1 MYPAVHA
8 AATPDKPAVIVAGT
22 DQLLT
27 YGQLETRSCQL
38 ANAFRDA
45 GLVEGDVVA
54 LLSTNAAEIFEVYW
68 ACLRS
73 GLYLTPINS
82 HLAVPEVAYV
92 VDDCDAKALVV
103 SADLSDIAAELV
115 GSVPKVETF
124 LSYGGAVT
132 GYGNY
137 EAFVASGSPTA
148 PSDQPRGAD
157 MLYSSG
163 TTGRPKGV
171 KPPLPSRQVGDPGDP
186 YVAVFGGG
194 YSMGPDSVYL
204 SPAPL
209 YHAAPLRFGMVIQ
222 SLGGT
227 VITTRKFDPEQ
238 CLSIIDEYGVTHSQ
252 WVPTHFVRLL
262 RLPRG
267 VRESY
272 DLTSQTHAIHAAAPC
287 PVEVKKEMM
296 AWFGPILHE
305 YYASTEA
312 NGITMIGPDEWADK
326 PGSVGKAKLGIVH
339 VCGDDGT
346 EVSQGETGLVY
357 FEREA
362 MPFAY
367 HKDPGKTESVQHPSH
382 PNWSTCG
389 DIGFL
394 DEEGFLFLRDRKAF
408 TIISGGVN
416 IYPQEI
422 EDCLVLH
429 PDVFDVAVV
438 GIPDP
443 EFGESVLAVVQ
454 LASGVRAGQEVSDRL
469 IAHLRSG
476 IAGYKVPRRIEFA
489 ESLPRTPTG
498 KLVKRELQQKYS
510 SLVVSPSASAE
521 PVTQ

>member
-8 AATPDKPAVIVAGT
+8 AVTPDKPAVILAGT
-22 DQLLT
+22 DQRLT
-27 YGQLETRSCQL
+27 YAELETRSCRL

-45 GLVEGDVVA
+45 GLVEGDIVA
-54 LLSTNAAEIFEVYW
+54 VLSTNAIEIFEVYW

-92 VDDCDAKALVV
+92 VDDCDAKVLII
-103 SADLSDIAAELV
+103 SADLAGIATEIV
-115 GSVPKVETF
+115 GSVPKVGTF
-124 LSYGGAVT
+124 LAYGGTVP
-132 GYGNY
+132 GYGDY
-137 EAFVASGSPTA
+137 HAFLASGSDAVPE
-148 PSDQPRGAD
+148 DQPRGAD

-171 KPPLPSRQVGDPGDP
+171 KPALPDRQVGEPGDP

-194 YSMGPDSVYL
+194 YAMGPDSVYL

-238 CLSIIDEYGVTHSQ
+238 CLSIIDEHHVTHSQ

-262 RLPRG
+262 RLPKEIRD
-267 VRESY
+267 SY
-272 DLTSQTHAIHAAAPC
+272 DVTSQTHAIHAAAPC
-287 PVEVKKEMM
+287 PVEVKREMM

-312 NGITMIGPDEWADK
+312 NGVTMIGPDEWAAK
-326 PGSVGKAKLGIVH
+326 PGSVGRAKLGVIH
-339 VCGDDGT
+339 VCNDSGT
-346 EVSQGETGLVY
+346 EVPSGDTGLVY

-362 MPFAY
+362 MPFVY
-367 HKDPGKTESVQHPSH
+367 HGDPEKTSGAQHPSH

-389 DIGFL
+389 DIGFV

-422 EDCLVLH
+422 EDCLALH

-443 EFGESVLAVVQ
+443 EFGESVLAVIQ
-454 LASGVRAGQEVSDRL
+454 PAPGVVAGPEVEDRL
-469 IAHLRSG
+469 IQHLRASV
-476 IAGYKVPRRIEFA
+476 AGYKVPRRIEFT
-489 ESLPRTPTG
+489 ETLPRTPTG
-498 KLVKRELQQKYS
+498 KLVKRVLQEQYS
-510 SLVVSPSASAE
+510 LA
-521 PVTQ
+521 

>member
-8 AATPDKPAVIVAGT
+8 ATTPDKPAVIVAGT
-22 DQLLT
+22 DQRLT
-27 YGQLETRSCQL
+27 YSQLESRSCRL

-45 GLVEGDVVA
+45 GLVEGDGVA
-54 LLSTNAAEIFEVYW
+54 LLSTNAVEIFEAYW

-92 VDDCDAKALVV
+92 VDDCGAKALIV
-103 SADLSDIAAELV
+103 SADLGDIAAELV
-115 GSVPKVETF
+115 GSVPQVRTF
-124 LSYGGAVT
+124 LAFGGAVP
-132 GYGNY
+132 GYGDY
-137 EAFVASGSPTA
+137 QDFVASGSPVA
-148 PSDQPRGAD
+148 PDHQPRGAD

-171 KPPLPSRQVGDPGDP
+171 KPPRPPRQVGDPGDP

-194 YSMGPDSVYL
+194 YAMGPDSVYL

-209 YHAAPLRFGMVIQ
+209 YHAAPLRFGMVIH

-238 CLSIIDEYGVTHSQ
+238 CLSIIDDYGVTHSQ
-252 WVPTHFVRLL
+252 WVPTHFVRML

-287 PVEVKKEMM
+287 PVEVKREMM

-312 NGITMIGPDEWADK
+312 NGVTMIGPDEWADK
-326 PGSVGKAKLGIVH
+326 PGSVGRAKLGVIH
-339 VCGDDGT
+339 VCDDDGA
-346 EVSQGETGLVY
+346 EVPQGETGLVY
-357 FEREA
+357 FERDA

-367 HKDPGKTESVQHPSH
+367 HGDPEKTAAAQHPAH

-389 DIGFL
+389 DIGFV

-429 PDVFDVAVV
+429 PDVYDVAVV

-454 LASGVRAGQEVSDRL
+454 LGSEIQEGPEVSERL
-469 IAHLRSG
+469 ITHLRAN

-489 ESLPRTPTG
+489 NSLPRTPTG

-510 SLVVSPSASAE
+510 SLASSPSASAE
-521 PVTQ
+521 PVSQ

>member
-8 AATPDKPAVIVAGT
+8 AVTPDKPAVILAGSE
-22 DQLLT
+22 QLLT

-38 ANAFRDA
+38 ANAFRDV
-45 GLVEGDVVA
+45 GLVRGDVVA
-54 LLSTNAAEIFEVYW
+54 LLSTNAVEVFEVYW

-92 VDDCDAKALVV
+92 VDDCDAKVLVV
-103 SADLSDIAAELV
+103 SADLADIAASLV
-115 GSVPKVETF
+115 DSVPQVHTF
-124 LSYGGAVT
+124 LAYGGDVPRYT
-132 GYGNY
+132 DYH
-137 EAFVASGSPTA
+137 AFVAAGSPIA
-148 PSDQPRGAD
+148 PENQPRGAD

-171 KPPLPSRQVGDPGDP
+171 KPSLPSRQVSDPGDP

-194 YSMGPDSVYL
+194 YSMGDDSVYL

-209 YHAAPLRFGMVIQ
+209 YHAAPLRFGMVVQ

-238 CLSIIDEYGVTHSQ
+238 CLWAIDEYGVTHSQ

-312 NGITMIGPDEWADK
+312 NGITMIGPTEWADK
-326 PGSVGKAKLGIVH
+326 PGSVGKAKLGVIH
-339 VCGDDGT
+339 VCDDDGA
-346 EVSQGETGLVY
+346 EVPAGETGLVY

-367 HKDPGKTESVQHPSH
+367 HGDPEKTASAQHPTH
-382 PNWSTCG
+382 PTWSTCG
-389 DIGFL
+389 DIGFM
-394 DEEGFLFLRDRKAF
+394 DEDGYLFLRDRKAF

-454 LASGVRAGQEVSDRL
+454 LAADVQVGQDVSDRL
-469 IAHLRSG
+469 FEHLRSN
-476 IAGYKVPRRIEFA
+476 IAGYKIPRRIEFTD
-489 ESLPRTPTG
+489 SLPRTPTG

-510 SLVVSPSASAE
+510 SLAASPSALTESVR
-521 PVTQ
+521 P